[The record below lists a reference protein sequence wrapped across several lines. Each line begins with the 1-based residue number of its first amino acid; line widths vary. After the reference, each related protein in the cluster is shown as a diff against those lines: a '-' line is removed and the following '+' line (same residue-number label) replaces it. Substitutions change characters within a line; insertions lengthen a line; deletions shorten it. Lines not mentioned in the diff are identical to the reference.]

1 MHTAA
6 LIGELVLALAC
17 SVVIGRALA
26 DELHSLRRRPRSP
39 G

>member
-6 LIGELVLALAC
+6 LIGELLLALAC
-17 SVVIGRALA
+17 SAIIARALA